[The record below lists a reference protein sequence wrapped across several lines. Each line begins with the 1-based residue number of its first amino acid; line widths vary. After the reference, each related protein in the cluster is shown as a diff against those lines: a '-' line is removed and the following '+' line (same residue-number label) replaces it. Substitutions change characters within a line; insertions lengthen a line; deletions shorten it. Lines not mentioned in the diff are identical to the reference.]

1 MAEDGNPAPAG
12 ERHDTWSGGTRS
24 GEDAPDGLSAEL
36 RVPRSTFTLDV
47 DLRVPAG
54 EVLAVL
60 GPNGAGKSTLLSA
73 LTGSVLPERGRVRL
87 RERTWLDTGRGIDL
101 PTHRRSVGLLAQRA
115 MLFPH
120 LSALDNVAFGPRAAG
135 ARKSRAR
142 GTARDWLERLGL
154 GELAGRAPARL
165 SGGQAQRVALARAL
179 AADPDVLLLDEPL
192 SALDVDAAP
201 AMRGLLHRTLAAQRG
216 PCVLVTHDVLDAVV
230 LADRVLVL
238 DEGGVVERGR
248 TGDVLARPR
257 TAFTARIAG
266 LNLVAGRATERGVEL
281 AGGDFRGHVVEEV
294 EPGVPAAATFSP
306 AAVAVHRT
314 RPEGSPRNVLAV
326 RLVGIE
332 PRGDAIRLRG
342 EHGPSGSGVA
352 LAADVTPS
360 AVAELGL
367 GTGEEVFFAVKATEV
382 AVHPVSDG

>member
-1 MAEDGNPAPAG
+1 
-12 ERHDTWSGGTRS
+12 
-24 GEDAPDGLSAEL
+24 
-36 RVPRSTFTLDV
+36 
-47 DLRVPAG
+47 
-54 EVLAVL
+54 
-60 GPNGAGKSTLLSA
+60 
-73 LTGSVLPERGRVRL
+73 
-87 RERTWLDTGRGIDL
+87 
-101 PTHRRSVGLLAQRA
+101 